1 MSEHTTKSA
10 GDVED
15 RWTLRAA
22 DRALLGNKTGST
34 RLGFAVLLKLFQVD
48 GRFPRRPEDV
58 PIAAVE
64 ALASQVG
71 VPAAAW
77 QHYDWRGR
85 TIEYHRAQIRAA
97 LGFREAMDEDTTA
110 LASSMTRS
118 SVTPPHSGSA
128 PPQRPISCAASP
140 VPTCS
145 IRPTRPWWSLGKLS
159 GRRSSVAT

>member
-1 MSEHTTKSA
+1 MA
-10 GDVED
+10 GLTGDIED

-34 RLGFAVLLKLFQVD
+34 RLGFAVLLKLFQAD

-77 QHYDWRGR
+77 QGYDWRGR
-85 TIEYHRAQIRAA
+85 TI
-97 LGFREAMDEDTTA
+97 
-110 LASSMTRS
+110 
-118 SVTPPHSGSA
+118 
-128 PPQRPISCAASP
+128 
-140 VPTCS
+140 
-145 IRPTRPWWSLGKLS
+145 
-159 GRRSSVAT
+159 